1 MNIIELTVTI
11 DDPQVYT
18 KPWLSR
24 DRLPLKRLPDN
35 TDFLE
40 QIYAASEVIGYK
52 QDIAIKT
59 ETQ

>member
-1 MNIIELTVTI
+1 VIELTVTI

-18 KPWLSR
+18 KPWISR

-40 QIYAASEVIGYK
+40 QIYAASEVTEFK
-52 QDIAIKT
+52 EDVAIKAK
-59 ETQ
+59 TQ